1 MPVFIGVGATLRGV
15 EERKYLTEDEV
26 KRLFR
31 AIDSPRDKAIFTVAY
46 WRGLRA
52 SEVGR
57 LTLSSF
63 DQKKGR
69 LHVKRLKRS
78 LDGSFP
84 LSPGE
89 LRALRAG
96 LRVRGD
102 KPGPLFTS
110 RNHRGIGRRML
121 DVLMRRYGADAGTP
135 AHLRHFH
142 ALKHSI
148 GTHLMGKLGLAEVQ
162 RWLGHRDIKS
172 TQVYAQIRDSQMD
185 AAARRVYSEE

>member
-1 MPVFIGVGATLRGV
+1 M

-26 KRLFR
+26 KALLR

-52 SEVGR
+52 SEVGK
-57 LTLSSF
+57 LNYSSY
-63 DQKKGR
+63 DDRKGR
-69 LHVKRLKRS
+69 LHVRRLKRS
-78 LDGSFP
+78 LDGSFL

-89 LRALRAG
+89 LRALRAW

-102 KPGPLFTS
+102 KPGPLFIS
-110 RNHRGIGRRML
+110 RNGRGIGRRML
-121 DVLMRRYGADAGTP
+121 DVLMRRYGSEAGIPT
-135 AHLRHFH
+135 HLRHFH
-142 ALKHSI
+142 SLKHSI

-172 TQVYAQIRDSQMD
+172 TQVYAQIRDQRMD
-185 AAARRVYSEE
+185 EAARAVYLEQ